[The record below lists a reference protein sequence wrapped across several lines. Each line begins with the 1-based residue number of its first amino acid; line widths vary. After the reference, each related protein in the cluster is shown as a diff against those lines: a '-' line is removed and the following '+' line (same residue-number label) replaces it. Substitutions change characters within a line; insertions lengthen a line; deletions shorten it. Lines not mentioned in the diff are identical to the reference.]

1 MRPNRAPFVSV
12 LVLLAGVALVTAQG
26 KPQPVEK
33 LTAFAASMQSGRAGV
48 VDITINRW
56 STDEEREK
64 LLAALQEGGE
74 DQLLKV
80 LESIRPPVGYMRTPN
95 SIGYDLYYARQTS
108 LPDGG
113 RRIVVATNRRIAMGE
128 AFHNTRSMQYQVTVA
143 EIHLDKTGKGE
154 GKLVPAA
161 KVTWDRK
168 NHRIEVENYQ
178 ALPIDLVNV
187 KSSLA
192 SKS

>member
-1 MRPNRAPFVSV
+1 MRPNRALFVSV
-12 LVLLAGVALVTAQG
+12 LMLLAGVALVQAQS
-26 KPQPVEK
+26 KSQPVET
-33 LTAFAASMQSGRAGV
+33 LTAFAASMQSGKSGV
-48 VDITINRW
+48 VNITINRW
-56 STDEEREK
+56 STEEERDR
-64 LLAALQEGGE
+64 LIAALQEGGE
-74 DQLLKV
+74 SELLKQ
-80 LESIRPPVGYMRTPN
+80 LEAIRPPVGFMRTPN
-95 SIGYDLYYARQTS
+95 SIGYDLYYARQTP

-143 EIHLDKTGKGE
+143 EIHLDKDGKGD

-168 NHRIEVENYQ
+168 NHRVEVENYQ

>member
-1 MRPNRAPFVSV
+1 MRPNRAVFVSV
-12 LVLLAGVALVTAQG
+12 LVMLVGVALVLAQ

-33 LTAFAASMQSGRAGV
+33 LTAFAANKQSGRSGV
-48 VDITINRW
+48 ISITLNRW
-56 STDEEREK
+56 STDGERDR
-64 LLAALQEGGE
+64 LIAALQEGGE
-74 DQLLKV
+74 SELLKQ
-80 LESIRPPVGYMRTPN
+80 LEAIRPPVGFMRTAN
-95 SIGYDLYYARQTS
+95 SIGYDLYYARETP

-113 RRIVVATNRRIAMGE
+113 RRIVVATNRRVAMGE
-128 AFHNTRSMQYQVTVA
+128 AFNNTRSMQYQVTVA
-143 EIHLDKTGKGE
+143 EIHLDKSGKGD

-168 NHRIEVENYQ
+168 NHRVEVENYQ

-187 KSSLA
+187 RSSLA

>member
-1 MRPNRAPFVSV
+1 MRPTRVSFVS
-12 LVLLAGVALVTAQG
+12 ALVVAASALFVLAQE
-26 KPQPVEK
+26 KAPPVEK
-33 LTAFAASMQSGRAGV
+33 LTAFSANKQSGRSGV
-48 VDITINRW
+48 INITLNRW
-56 STDEEREK
+56 STDEERDR
-64 LLAALQEGGE
+64 LIAALQEGGE
-74 DQLLKV
+74 SELLKQ
-80 LESIRPPVGYMRTPN
+80 LEAIRPPVGYMRTPN
-95 SIGYDLYYARQTS
+95 SLGYDLYYARETP

-113 RRIVVATNRRIAMGE
+113 RRIVFATNRRVAMGE
-128 AFHNTRSMQYQVTVA
+128 AFNNTRSMQYQITVA
-143 EIHLDKTGKGE
+143 EIHLDKSGKGD

-168 NHRIEVENYQ
+168 NHRVEVENYQ

>member
-1 MRPNRAPFVSV
+1 MRPTRVSLVSAMVFAASALFV
-12 LVLLAGVALVTAQG
+12 LAQEKA
-26 KPQPVEK
+26 QPVEK
-33 LTAFAASMQSGRAGV
+33 LTAFSANKQSGRSGV
-48 VDITINRW
+48 ITITLNRW
-56 STDEEREK
+56 STDEERDR
-64 LLAALQEGGE
+64 LIAALQEGGE
-74 DQLLKV
+74 SELLKQ
-80 LESIRPPVGYMRTPN
+80 LEAIRPPVGYMRTPN
-95 SIGYDLYYARQTS
+95 SLGYDLYYARETP

-113 RRIVVATNRRIAMGE
+113 RRIVFATNRRVAMGE
-128 AFHNTRSMQYQVTVA
+128 AFNNTRSMQYQITVA
-143 EIHLDKTGKGE
+143 EIHLDKSGKGD

-168 NHRIEVENYQ
+168 NHRVEVENYQ